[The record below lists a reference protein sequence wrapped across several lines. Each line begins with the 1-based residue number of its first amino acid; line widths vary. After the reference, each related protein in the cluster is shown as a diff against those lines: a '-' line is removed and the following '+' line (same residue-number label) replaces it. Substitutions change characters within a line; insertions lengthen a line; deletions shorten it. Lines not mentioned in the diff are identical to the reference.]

1 MEQFLLKP
9 SKSFLAAAKRSLGQ
23 HCAHSSGSSKVI
35 FARRNFIHC
44 CDMVAPNMSG
54 PACFENSS
62 STSWWFKPSN
72 PLMYNNPMNA
82 LISDLSV
89 SFSHVY
95 LSLSIAFA
103 CTVVNYIS
111 TDWCEELFFR
121 RHDQRLVRQRTD
133 WNNPN
138 KW

>member
-1 MEQFLLKP
+1 MLKP
-9 SKSFLAAAKRSLGQ
+9 SKSFFAAAKRSLGQ
-23 HCAHSSGSSKVI
+23 HCARLSGSSKVI

-44 CDMVAPNMSG
+44 CDMVAPNTSG

-72 PLMYNNPMNA
+72 PLMYNKPMNA

-95 LSLSIAFA
+95 LSLSIACCLYCCKLCKYRLIDFYRRFVFS
-103 CTVVNYIS
+103 TTRSNIS
-111 TDWCEELFFR
+111 LSKN
-121 RHDQRLVRQRTD
+121 RLKQS
-133 WNNPN
+133 
-138 KW
+138 K